1 MPTLWRSLA
10 LGGLLYAAGVGA
22 QVTGTITGVSDYRY
36 RGVSLSRERP
46 AAQLTIAYDD
56 PGGGYG
62 GLFASTVAF
71 AAASARTLELVGFA
85 GIAIPLSG
93 ELHADAGIDYAA
105 FGGNLRDYDYGEVY
119 AGVSSRDWSVRLH
132 YSPDYFGVSGNSLYG
147 EIDLTHPIGERV
159 ALIGHLGLLVPT
171 APREAAPLRSNRDTV
186 DARAGVALDVAG
198 LNLQIVWVSTN
209 AARTGYPITRQRG
222 DTVVFSV
229 SRMF

>member
-1 MPTLWRSLA
+1 MPALLRPLT
-10 LGGLLYAAGVGA
+10 LGGLLYAASVGA
-22 QVTGTITGVSDYRY
+22 QVTGTVTGVSDYRY
-36 RGVSLSRERP
+36 RGISLSRERP
-46 AAQLTIAYDD
+46 AAQFTMVYDG
-56 PGGGYG
+56 PAGGYG

-71 AAASARTLELVGFA
+71 AAASAPTVELVGFMGVA
-85 GIAIPLSG
+85 MPIFA

-105 FGGNLRDYDYGEVY
+105 FGGNLRDYDYGEAY

-132 YSPDYFGVSGNSLYG
+132 YSPDYFGISGSSLYG
-147 EIDLTHPIGERV
+147 EIDVTHPVGERV
-159 ALIGHLGLLVPT
+159 TLIGHVGVLVLTARGAAARLRPT
-171 APREAAPLRSNRDTV
+171 RDPV

-209 AARTGYPITRQRG
+209 ATRAGYPIARQRG